1 MNEIKVKTLS
11 REYKILMQ
19 RNILDE
25 IKLSVQPVFKDLT
38 NIFVITNEKVFS
50 LYGEKLKKSLENDFK
65 SKFLILKDGEK
76 YKSIN
81 TLIKIYDW
89 LIENNAH
96 RNDLLIAFGGG
107 VIGDTAGFAA
117 ATFNRGMLLLQFPT
131 TLVAQVDSSIGG
143 KVVINFGNIKNVIG
157 SFYQPHL
164 ILADPNFLLTLEEK
178 EVINGL
184 GEIVKYG
191 LVFDF
196 TLIEKIKKMIGNN
209 VYDDRLYSLIKSAD
223 FDEIIFKC
231 AEIKAEIVEQD
242 EFDIGLRHL
251 LNFGHTIGHA
261 IEETFGFNKI
271 SHGKA
276 VALGILCVLD
286 ISIKLG
292 YLNKNFKKEILDLYQ
307 LLKLP
312 IKIPDVDVNLLLDAL
327 KFDKKFTSKTSKFI
341 LLEDVNKPVI
351 VTDIDETIIRYSII
365 NNMK

>member
-11 REYKILMQ
+11 REYKILIQ
-19 RNILDE
+19 RDITNE
-25 IKLSVQPVFKDLT
+25 IKHTVQSVFEDLT
-38 NIFVITNEKVFS
+38 NIFVITNERVFS
-50 LYGEKLKKSLENDFK
+50 LYGDKLKKSLENDFK

-81 TLIKIYDW
+81 TLVKIYDW

-131 TLVAQVDSSIGG
+131 TIVAQVDSSIGG
-143 KVVINFGNIKNVIG
+143 KVVVNFGNIKNVIG

-164 ILADPNFLLTLEEK
+164 ILTDPNFLLTLEEK

-196 TLIEKIKKMIGNN
+196 TLIEKIKKMIGSNLHN
-209 VYDDRLYSLIKSAD
+209 DRLYSLIKNIN

-231 AEIKAEIVEQD
+231 AEIKAKIIEQD
-242 EFDIGLRHL
+242 EFDAGPRHL
-251 LNFGHTIGHA
+251 LNFGHTIGHT
-261 IEETFGFNKI
+261 IEEVLGFNKI

-292 YLNKNFKKEILDLYQ
+292 YLNKDFKKEILNLYQ

-312 IKIPDVDVNLLLDAL
+312 VKIPNVDVNLLLDNL

-341 LLEDVNKPVI
+341 LLEDVNKPII
-351 VTDIDETIIRYSII
+351 VTDINETIIKDSII
-365 NNMK
+365 NNME